1 MKYFFVESAEFTRK
15 IIKLGLEAELA
26 GLQARLLEN
35 PRAGVLE
42 VGTCGLRKIR
52 VSDPARW
59 QGKRFG
65 ARIHYVFVPREQAIY
80 FLSAYRKNEQEA
92 LTADEKRRLCRH
104 LRAWGAE

>member
-15 IIKLGLEAELA
+15 VVKLGLESELA
-26 GLQARLLEN
+26 DLQAVLLEN

-52 VSDPARW
+52 VSDSARW

-65 ARIHYVFVPREQAIY
+65 ARIHYAFVPLEQAIY
-80 FLSAYRKNEQEA
+80 FLSAYRKNEHEA
-92 LTADEKRRLCRH
+92 LTAEEKRRLCKI
-104 LRAWGAE
+104 LRTWGAE